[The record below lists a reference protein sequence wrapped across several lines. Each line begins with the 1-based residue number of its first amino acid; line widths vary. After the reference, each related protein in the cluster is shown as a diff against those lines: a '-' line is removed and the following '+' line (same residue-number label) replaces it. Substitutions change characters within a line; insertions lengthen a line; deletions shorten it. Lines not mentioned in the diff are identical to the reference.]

1 MSTQN
6 INVPNGVSAL
16 RIGLVPVLFFLA
28 WKRLPIFTA
37 LLAATLLMD
46 ILDGLLARVLRQQ
59 TPLGARLDSW
69 GDFLTVLVYPYA
81 AYWLRPQQARQIAA
95 YAVIAVAAYVTPV
108 VFGFLKFRRLTSYH
122 TRLMTVAAYVMGA
135 AMIAFFADW
144 SSTPFKL
151 GCFVLVAAE
160 AEEMVITAILPR
172 AVDNVAGLGVAL
184 RIRRQAAA
192 LGAEV

>member
-122 TRLMTVAAYVMGA
+122 TRMMTVAAYVMGA